1 MLDHLRHDGPV
12 STVAAPEPP
21 AAPSALAEPTASPG
35 RWWLLAM
42 CLLNAGIMLALY
54 APIQVL
60 LAQQSEVIAP
70 DWKEILLAL
79 TTAAGA
85 LSATVLNPV
94 WGALSDRTTGRR
106 GRRWPWVLGGLV
118 ASIGSLLLL
127 ATADSIAVLV
137 VGWVLAQAALNAMFA
152 PIIAAIPDLVPVRER
167 GASGGLVAVSQTVG
181 VALASGIPFLTDSV
195 GTAYVVIVVAL
206 AVLAIPY
213 LARSRDVPLRREE
226 LAAARA
232 ARVPRGERTVADLA
246 VRRDFRW
253 AWVTRFLMQFGNA
266 LVLLFLFYYLQD
278 GLALGREEA
287 EGGVFLLTAIYAA
300 TTIVTAVVGGVLSDR
315 VGRRKPFVIASG
327 LVVSVAF
334 AILALGGSFVTALIA
349 AIVLGLG
356 FGMYQAVD
364 FALITQVL
372 PDSGD
377 RGRDMGILNIA
388 SGLPQLVAPLVSIA
402 LIGGFGVNYALIFGL
417 GGVVSLLGSILVVRI
432 RGVR

>member
-1 MLDHLRHDGPV
+1 
-12 STVAAPEPP
+12 
-21 AAPSALAEPTASPG
+21 
-35 RWWLLAM
+35 M

-70 DWKEILLAL
+70 GWKEILLAL

-85 LSATVLNPV
+85 LSATVLNPI

-106 GRRWPWVLGGLV
+106 GRRWPWVLGGLI

-127 ATADSIAVLV
+127 ATADSIVVLIL
-137 VGWVLAQAALNAMFA
+137 GWVLAQASLNAMFA

-167 GASGGLVAVSQTVG
+167 GASGGLVAVSQTIG
-181 VALASGIPFLTDSV
+181 VALASGIPFLTDS
-195 GTAYVVIVVAL
+195 TSAAYVVIVVAL
-206 AVLAIPY
+206 AALAVPY
-213 LARSRDVPLRREE
+213 LLRSKDVPLRREE
-226 LAAARA
+226 RDAATA
-232 ARVPRGERTVADLA
+232 AKVPKALRSSEDAA

-253 AWVTRFLMQFGNA
+253 AWITRFLMQFGNA

-287 EGGVFLLTAIYAA
+287 EGGVFLLTALYAA
-300 TTIVTAVVGGVLSDR
+300 TTIVTAIVGGVLSDR
-315 VGRRKPFVIASG
+315 LGRRKPFVIASG

-334 AILALGGSFVTALIA
+334 AILALGGSFITALIA

-388 SGLPQLVAPLVSIA
+388 SGLPQLIAPLVSIA

-432 RGVR
+432 RGVD

>member
-1 MLDHLRHDGPV
+1 M
-12 STVAAPEPP
+12 ST
-21 AAPSALAEPTASPG
+21 PSPLALAEPTTSPG
-35 RWWLLAM
+35 RLWLLAM
-42 CLLNAGIMLALY
+42 CLLNAGILLALY

-70 DWKEILLAL
+70 GSKEILLAV
-79 TTAAGA
+79 TTAIGA
-85 LSATVLNPV
+85 LSATILNPV
-94 WGALSDRTTGRR
+94 WGALSDRTTGRM
-106 GRRWPWVLGGLV
+106 GRRWPWVLGGLI
-118 ASIGSLLLL
+118 ASVGALLLL
-127 ATADSIAVLV
+127 STAQTIPVLI

-195 GTAYVVIVVAL
+195 AAAYVVVVVAL
-206 AVLAIPY
+206 VVFAVPY
-213 LARSRDVPLRREE
+213 LLRSKDVPLRREE
-226 LAAARA
+226 LAAAAA
-232 ARVPRGERTVADLA
+232 ARVPRSARTAADTA

-253 AWVTRFLMQFGNA
+253 AWITRFLMQFGNA

-278 GLALGREEA
+278 GLALGREDA

-300 TTIVTAVVGGVLSDR
+300 TTVVTAIVGGVLSDR
-315 VGRRKPFVIASG
+315 IGRRKPFVIASG

-334 AILALGGSFVTALIA
+334 AILALGGSFITALIA

-388 SGLPQLVAPLVSIA
+388 SGLPQFVAPMISIA
-402 LIGGFGVNYALIFGL
+402 LIGGFGVDYALIFGL
-417 GGVVSLLGSILVVRI
+417 GGIVSLLGSILVVQI
-432 RGVR
+432 RSVR

>member
-1 MLDHLRHDGPV
+1 M
-12 STVAAPEPP
+12 
-21 AAPSALAEPTASPG
+21 ALAEPTTSPG
-35 RWWLLAM
+35 RLWLLAM
-42 CLLNAGIMLALY
+42 CLLNAGILLALY

-70 DWKEILLAL
+70 GSKEILLAV
-79 TTAAGA
+79 TTAIGA
-85 LSATVLNPV
+85 LSATILNPV
-94 WGALSDRTTGRR
+94 WGALSDRTTGRM
-106 GRRWPWVLGGLV
+106 GRRWPWVLGGLI
-118 ASIGSLLLL
+118 ASAGALLLL
-127 ATADSIAVLV
+127 STAQTIPVLI

-152 PIIAAIPDLVPVRER
+152 PIIAAIPDLVPARER

-195 GTAYVVIVVAL
+195 AAAYVVVVVAL
-206 AVLAIPY
+206 VVFAVPY
-213 LARSRDVPLRREE
+213 LLRSKDVPLRREE
-226 LAAARA
+226 LAAAAA
-232 ARVPRGERTVADLA
+232 ARVPRSARTAADAA

-253 AWVTRFLMQFGNA
+253 AWITRFLMQFGNA

-278 GLALGREEA
+278 GLALGREDA

-300 TTIVTAVVGGVLSDR
+300 TTVVTAIVGGVLSDR
-315 VGRRKPFVIASG
+315 IGRRKPFVIVSG

-334 AILALGGSFVTALIA
+334 AILALGGSFITALIA

-388 SGLPQLVAPLVSIA
+388 SGLPQFVAPMISIA
-402 LIGGFGVNYALIFGL
+402 LIGGFGVDYALIFGL
-417 GGVVSLLGSILVVRI
+417 GGIVSLLGSILVVQI
-432 RGVR
+432 RSVR

>member
-1 MLDHLRHDGPV
+1 MLDHLRHDGRV
-12 STVAAPEPP
+12 STVAAPEPSP
-21 AAPSALAEPTASPG
+21 APSALAEPSSSPG

-60 LAQQSEVIAP
+60 LAQQSESIAP
-70 DWKEILLAL
+70 GWKEILLAL

-118 ASIGSLLLL
+118 ASVGSLLLL

-137 VGWVLAQAALNAMFA
+137 LGWVLAQAALNAMFA

-195 GTAYVVIVVAL
+195 GAAYVVIVVAL

-213 LARSRDVPLRREE
+213 LLRSRDVPLRREE

-232 ARVPRGERTVADLA
+232 ARVPRADRTAADTA

-334 AILALGGSFVTALIA
+334 AILALGGTFVTALIA

-432 RGVR
+432 RGVD